1 MCYVFNTEK
10 HLGNIFSLDG
20 MAIHKC
26 NGDVC
31 VAACKLLKIQ
41 FRQETNVSNDHFPHW
56 NTLQR
61 QWAGERCL
69 TGYTLASC
77 SHIWNNLTTLINIHK
92 WRNYSHIG
100 DDLTLFFTN
109 ISPLFTCLSLSSIS
123 FFFFFEQEVQ
133 KRRDSG
139 VWLFMYLFS
148 VTSTSA
154 PAAKQLLGGLLLP
167 LGFADVPDE

>member
-10 HLGNIFSLDG
+10 HLGNIFSPDG

-26 NGDVC
+26 NGEVY

-41 FRQETNVSNDHFPHW
+41 FGQETNVPNDHFPRW

-61 QWAGERCL
+61 QWAGARCL

-77 SHIWNNLTTLINIHK
+77 SYIWSNLTPLVNIYK
-92 WRNYSHIG
+92 LRNYSHMG

-109 ISPLFTCLSLSSIS
+109 ISPLFTCLSLSS
-123 FFFFFEQEVQ
+123 FFFFFLFGAGSTKE
-133 KRRDSG
+133 KRQWG
-139 VWLFMYLFS
+139 VIIYVFILSYFHLS
-148 VTSTSA
+148 SCC
-154 PAAKQLLGGLLLP
+154 
-167 LGFADVPDE
+167 